1 MLLFSFPLSRENSR
15 GQRKVGSFLL
25 FLHTPPKYLF
35 WRNEDFDRA
44 SHSNSKHSLVHIPVV
59 CEKDRP
65 PLPSPPPPRFESKT
79 IPRFACLAL
88 EDALCPSRFQ
98 SLHSAHDRPYC
109 IGVRASAYINKQA
122 RVCIGEFLAAPSI
135 VLQAREAKSGP

>member
-1 MLLFSFPLSRENSR
+1 MLLFSFPLSRENGR

-25 FLHTPPKYLF
+25 FLHAPPKYLF

-65 PLPSPPPPRFESKT
+65 PLPSPPLPRRASNLKLFLDLRVWLWRT
-79 IPRFACLAL
+79 RCVRRDFNRCIPRMIV
-88 EDALCPSRFQ
+88 
-98 SLHSAHDRPYC
+98 HIVSAF
-109 IGVRASAYINKQA
+109 VR
-122 RVCIGEFLAAPSI
+122 RHT
-135 VLQAREAKSGP
+135 

>member
-25 FLHTPPKYLF
+25 FLHAPPKYLF

-44 SHSNSKHSLVHIPVV
+44 SHSNSKHSLVHI
-59 CEKDRP
+59 
-65 PLPSPPPPRFESKT
+65 PSPPPPRFESKT

>member
-1 MLLFSFPLSRENSR
+1 MCSFFLSPFRARTAEASAR
-15 GQRKVGSFLL
+15 SAPSFYSSTRLQNIY
-25 FLHTPPKYLF
+25 FGGTRISIVPVT
-35 WRNEDFDRA
+35 R
-44 SHSNSKHSLVHIPVV
+44 IPNILSYIFPWFA
-59 CEKDRP
+59 KKID
-65 PLPSPPPPRFESKT
+65 LPSPPPPRFESKT